1 MKPEGQESRNPEDS
15 VPPVNET
22 PEARPVPPIGSMVE
36 PRRSHKGWIIGC
48 LGALLLG
55 ISICWFYS
63 QRHVLSE
70 SDAHIE
76 MVFKIKP
83 NEDSNNLGEKIPI
96 TDEAREQVIEALK
109 NRLKDYGVK
118 HSVMGN
124 GEDLISVKLPSLTP
138 GELKVVRGVLTNLG
152 KLDFRLSHRDSA
164 ALIRIGEQFIPGA
177 ERMKYEQKGNSGEQ
191 FVDVHFILKEV
202 TLKGSYIKS
211 ATVLRNDQTGVP
223 EIHFTLDPIGAN
235 IFAKITERHRVG
247 NGDERLLA
255 IVVGGNLVSAPS
267 INIPTGPSAVKVSG
281 MPSAFGTF
289 PGQRMRHGTPSISI
303 NGRFHSR
310 GQITGD
316 FTFEEAMTLTG
327 SGSVVRKLELM
338 DGSGGWVRKDRSA
351 VTLLS
356 VMPSAF
362 GTFPTFIEQY
372 NPFIEQYTSAASISI
387 NGRFHSRGQITGDF
401 TIEEATAL
409 ANALENQLENQVLL
423 NQVVLIEEK
432 DLK

>member
-1 MKPEGQESRNPEDS
+1 
-15 VPPVNET
+15 
-22 PEARPVPPIGSMVE
+22 MVE
-36 PRRSHKGWIIGC
+36 PRRSYKGWIIGC
-48 LGALLLG
+48 LGVLLLVGAIG
-55 ISICWFYS
+55 ISAGWWFYS

-138 GELKVVRGVLTNLG
+138 GELKAVRGVLTNHG
-152 KLDFRLSHRDSA
+152 RLDFRLSHPHSA
-164 ALIRIGEQFIPGA
+164 ALIRNNEQFVPGA
-177 ERMKYEQKGNSGEQ
+177 ERMRYVQYGESGEQ
-191 FVDVHFILKEV
+191 IVYVHFILKKV
-202 TLKGSYIKS
+202 ALSGKHLKS

-289 PGQRMRHGTPSISI
+289 P
-303 NGRFHSR
+303 
-310 GQITGD
+310 
-316 FTFEEAMTLTG
+316 
-327 SGSVVRKLELM
+327 
-338 DGSGGWVRKDRSA
+338 
-351 VTLLS
+351 
-356 VMPSAF
+356 AF
-362 GTFPTFIEQY
+362 IKQYPTFIY
-372 NPFIEQYTSAASISI
+372 TPFIEQYTPAASISI

>member
-1 MKPEGQESRNPEDS
+1 MRY
-15 VPPVNET
+15 V
-22 PEARPVPPIGSMVE
+22 
-36 PRRSHKGWIIGC
+36 
-48 LGALLLG
+48 
-55 ISICWFYS
+55 
-63 QRHVLSE
+63 
-70 SDAHIE
+70 
-76 MVFKIKP
+76 
-83 NEDSNNLGEKIPI
+83 
-96 TDEAREQVIEALK
+96 
-109 NRLKDYGVK
+109 
-118 HSVMGN
+118 
-124 GEDLISVKLPSLTP
+124 
-138 GELKVVRGVLTNLG
+138 
-152 KLDFRLSHRDSA
+152 
-164 ALIRIGEQFIPGA
+164 
-177 ERMKYEQKGNSGEQ
+177 QKGNSGEQ
-191 FVDVHFILKEV
+191 IVYEHFILKKV
-202 TLKGSYIKS
+202 ALSGKHIKS
-211 ATVLRNDQTGVP
+211 ASARRNDLTGVP
-223 EIHFTLDPIGAN
+223 EIHFTLNPIGAN
-235 IFAKITERHRVG
+235 KFAKVTERHRVG
-247 NGDERLLA
+247 NGDDRLLA
-255 IVVGGNLVSAPS
+255 IVVDGKLVSA
-267 INIPTGPSAVKVSG
+267 
-281 MPSAFGTF
+281 
-289 PGQRMRHGTPSISI
+289 PSISI

-372 NPFIEQYTSAASISI
+372 NPFMEQYAAAASISI